1 MAEELMGTEI
11 GLAFIIIGILL
22 FLVEATMPGFLVA
35 VPGTVLISLGILM
48 SFDIVSGI
56 WLLPIGLVV
65 GLGSLYGTVKFYQ
78 TFATPDTPSHMDI
91 ESYVGRTGK
100 VTKVVS
106 PDTTSGK
113 VRVDRHFSVPGFP
126 TEMRAITCD
135 SCNSDIA
142 VGTSV
147 EVVSAEGITLT
158 VKPKE

>member
-1 MAEELMGTEI
+1 MAEELLGTEI

-35 VPGTVLISLGILM
+35 VPGTVLIALGILM
-48 SFDIVSGI
+48 SFDIVTGI

-78 TFATPDTPSHMDI
+78 TFATPDTPSEMSI
-91 ESYVGRTGK
+91 ESYVGKIGK
-100 VTKVVS
+100 VTKAVS
-106 PDTTSGK
+106 PDTASVK
-113 VRVDRHFSVPGFP
+113 VRIERE
-126 TEMRAITCD
+126 EMRAITCD

>member
-1 MAEELMGTEI
+1 MAEELLGTEI

-35 VPGTVLISLGILM
+35 VPGTVLIALGILM

-78 TFATPDTPSHMDI
+78 TFATPDTPSEMSI
-91 ESYVGRTGK
+91 ESYVGKIGK
-100 VTKVVS
+100 VTKAVS
-106 PDTTSGK
+106 PDTASGK
-113 VRVDRHFSVPGFP
+113 VRIDRE
-126 TEMRAITCD
+126 EMRAITCD

-147 EVVSAEGITLT
+147 EVMSAEGITLT

>member
-1 MAEELMGTEI
+1 MAEELLGTEI

-35 VPGTVLISLGILM
+35 VPGTVLIALGILM

-78 TFATPDTPSHMDI
+78 TFAPPDTPSEMSI
-91 ESYVGRTGK
+91 ESYVGKTGK
-100 VTKVVS
+100 VTKAVS
-106 PDTTSGK
+106 PDTASGK
-113 VRVDRHFSVPGFP
+113 IRVDRE
-126 TEMRAITCD
+126 EMRAITCD

-147 EVVSAEGITLT
+147 EVVSAEGIPLP

>member
-1 MAEELMGTEI
+1 MAEELLGTEI

-35 VPGTVLISLGILM
+35 VPGTVLIALGILM

-78 TFATPDTPSHMDI
+78 TFATPDTPSEMSF
-91 ESYVGRTGK
+91 ESYVGKTGK
-100 VTKVVS
+100 VTKAVS
-106 PDTTSGK
+106 PDTASGK
-113 VRVDRHFSVPGFP
+113 VRVERE
-126 TEMRAITCD
+126 EMRAITCD

>member
-1 MAEELMGTEI
+1 MAEELLGTEI

-35 VPGTVLISLGILM
+35 VPGTVLIALGILM
-48 SFDIVSGI
+48 SFEIVTGI

-78 TFATPDTPSHMDI
+78 TFATPDTPSEMSI
-91 ESYVGRTGK
+91 ESYVGKTGK
-100 VTKVVS
+100 VTKAVS
-106 PDTTSGK
+106 PDTASGK
-113 VRVDRHFSVPGFP
+113 IRVDRE
-126 TEMRAITCD
+126 EMRAITCD

>member
-1 MAEELMGTEI
+1 MAEELLGTEI

-35 VPGTVLISLGILM
+35 VPGTVLIALGILM
-48 SFDIVSGI
+48 SFDIVTGI

-78 TFATPDTPSHMDI
+78 TFATPDTPSEMSI
-91 ESYVGRTGK
+91 ESYVGKIGK
-100 VTKVVS
+100 VTKAVS
-106 PDTTSGK
+106 PDTASGK
-113 VRVDRHFSVPGFP
+113 VRIDRE
-126 TEMRAITCD
+126 EMRAITCN

>member
-1 MAEELMGTEI
+1 MAEELLEGEI

-35 VPGTVLISLGILM
+35 VPGTVLIALGILM
-48 SFDIVSGI
+48 SFEIVTGI

-78 TFATPDTPSHMDI
+78 TFAPPDTPSEMSI
-91 ESYVGRTGK
+91 ESYVGKTGK
-100 VTKVVS
+100 VTKAVS
-106 PDTTSGK
+106 PDTASGK
-113 VRVDRHFSVPGFP
+113 IRVDRE
-126 TEMRAITCD
+126 EMRAITCD

-142 VGTSV
+142 VGTIV

>member
-1 MAEELMGTEI
+1 MAEELSGTEI

-35 VPGTVLISLGILM
+35 VPGTVLIALGILM
-48 SFDIVSGI
+48 SFDIVTGI

-78 TFATPDTPSHMDI
+78 TFATPDTPSEMSI
-91 ESYVGRTGK
+91 ESYVGKIGK
-100 VTKVVS
+100 VTKAVS
-106 PDTTSGK
+106 PDTASGK
-113 VRVDRHFSVPGFP
+113 VRIDRE
-126 TEMRAITCD
+126 EMRAITCN

>member
-1 MAEELMGTEI
+1 MAEELLGTEI

-35 VPGTVLISLGILM
+35 VPGTVLIALGILM
-48 SFDIVSGI
+48 SFDIVTGI

-78 TFATPDTPSHMDI
+78 TFATPDTPSEMSI
-91 ESYVGRTGK
+91 ESYVGKIGK
-100 VTKVVS
+100 VTKAVS
-106 PDTTSGK
+106 PDTASGK
-113 VRVDRHFSVPGFP
+113 VRVDRE
-126 TEMRAITCD
+126 EMRAITCD

-147 EVVSAEGITLT
+147 EVVSAKGITLT

>member
-1 MAEELMGTEI
+1 MAEELLGTEI

-35 VPGTVLISLGILM
+35 VPGTVLIALGILM

-78 TFATPDTPSHMDI
+78 TFATPDTPSEMSI
-91 ESYVGRTGK
+91 EFYVGMTGE
-100 VTKVVS
+100 VTKAVS
-106 PDTTSGK
+106 PDTASGK
-113 VRVDRHFSVPGFP
+113 VRVDRQ
-126 TEMRAITCD
+126 EMRAITCD

>member
-1 MAEELMGTEI
+1 MAEELLGTEI

-35 VPGTVLISLGILM
+35 VPGTVLIALGILM

-78 TFATPDTPSHMDI
+78 TFATPDTPSEMSI
-91 ESYVGRTGK
+91 ESYVGKTGK
-100 VTKVVS
+100 VTKAVS
-106 PDTTSGK
+106 PDTASGK
-113 VRVDRHFSVPGFP
+113 VRVDRE
-126 TEMRAITCD
+126 EMRAITCD

>member
-1 MAEELMGTEI
+1 MAEELLGTEI

-35 VPGTVLISLGILM
+35 VPGTVLIALGILM

-78 TFATPDTPSHMDI
+78 TFATPDTPSEMSI
-91 ESYVGRTGK
+91 ESYVGKIGK
-100 VTKVVS
+100 VTKAVS
-106 PDTTSGK
+106 PDTASGK
-113 VRVDRHFSVPGFP
+113 VRIDRE
-126 TEMRAITCD
+126 EMRAITCD
-135 SCNSDIA
+135 SCNSDIV

-158 VKPKE
+158 VKPKQ

>member
-1 MAEELMGTEI
+1 MAEELLGTEI

-35 VPGTVLISLGILM
+35 VPGTVLIALGILM

-78 TFATPDTPSHMDI
+78 TFAPPDTPSEMSI
-91 ESYVGRTGK
+91 ESYVGKTGK
-100 VTKVVS
+100 VPTAVS
-106 PDTTSGK
+106 PDTASGK
-113 VRVDRHFSVPGFP
+113 VRIDRE
-126 TEMRAITCD
+126 EMRAITCD

-147 EVVSAEGITLT
+147 EVMSAEGITLT

>member
-1 MAEELMGTEI
+1 MAEELLGTEI

-35 VPGTVLISLGILM
+35 VPGTVLIALGILM
-48 SFDIVSGI
+48 SFDIVPDI

-78 TFATPDTPSHMDI
+78 TFAPPDTPSEMSI
-91 ESYVGRTGK
+91 ESYVGKTGK
-100 VTKVVS
+100 VTKAVS
-106 PDTTSGK
+106 PDTASGK
-113 VRVDRHFSVPGFP
+113 GRVDRQG
-126 TEMRAITCD
+126 MRAITCD

>member
-1 MAEELMGTEI
+1 MAEELLEGEI

-35 VPGTVLISLGILM
+35 VPGTVLIALGILM
-48 SFDIVSGI
+48 SFEIVTGI

-78 TFATPDTPSHMDI
+78 TFATPDTPSEMSI
-91 ESYVGRTGK
+91 ESYVGKTGK
-100 VTKVVS
+100 VTKAVS
-106 PDTTSGK
+106 PDTASGK
-113 VRVDRHFSVPGFP
+113 IRVDRE
-126 TEMRAITCD
+126 EMRAITCD

-142 VGTSV
+142 VGTIV

>member
-1 MAEELMGTEI
+1 MAEELLGTEI

-35 VPGTVLISLGILM
+35 VPGTVLIALGILM

-78 TFATPDTPSHMDI
+78 TFATPDTPSEMSI
-91 ESYVGRTGK
+91 ESYVGKTGK
-100 VTKVVS
+100 VTKAVS
-106 PDTTSGK
+106 PDTASGK
-113 VRVDRHFSVPGFP
+113 VRIERE
-126 TEMRAITCD
+126 EMRAITCD

>member
-1 MAEELMGTEI
+1 MAEELLEGEI
-11 GLAFIIIGILL
+11 GLAFVIIGILL
-22 FLVEATMPGFLVA
+22 FLVEATAPGFLVA
-35 VPGTVLISLGILM
+35 VPGTVLIALGILM
-48 SFDIVSGI
+48 SFEIVTGI

-78 TFATPDTPSHMDI
+78 TFATPDTPSEMSI
-91 ESYVGRTGK
+91 EFYVGMTGEVIK
-100 VTKVVS
+100 AVS
-106 PDTTSGK
+106 PDTASGK
-113 VRVDRHFSVPGFP
+113 IRVDRE
-126 TEMRAITCD
+126 EMRAITCD

>member
-1 MAEELMGTEI
+1 MAEELLGTEI

-35 VPGTVLISLGILM
+35 VPGTVLIALGILM
-48 SFDIVSGI
+48 SFDIVTGI

-78 TFATPDTPSHMDI
+78 TFATPDTPSEMSI
-91 ESYVGRTGK
+91 ESYVGKIGK
-100 VTKVVS
+100 VTKAVS
-106 PDTTSGK
+106 PDTASGK
-113 VRVDRHFSVPGFP
+113 VRIERE
-126 TEMRAITCD
+126 EMRAITCD

>member
-1 MAEELMGTEI
+1 MAEELLGTEI

-35 VPGTVLISLGILM
+35 VPGTVLIALGILM
-48 SFDIVSGI
+48 SFEIVSGI

-78 TFATPDTPSHMDI
+78 TFATPDTPSEMSI
-91 ESYVGRTGK
+91 ESYVGKTGK
-100 VTKVVS
+100 VTKAVS
-106 PDTTSGK
+106 PDTASGK
-113 VRVDRHFSVPGFP
+113 VRVERE
-126 TEMRAITCD
+126 EMRAITCN

-142 VGTSV
+142 VGTGV

>member
-1 MAEELMGTEI
+1 MAEELLEGEI

-35 VPGTVLISLGILM
+35 VPGTVLIALGILM
-48 SFDIVSGI
+48 SFEIVTGI

-78 TFATPDTPSHMDI
+78 TFATPDTPSEMSI
-91 ESYVGRTGK
+91 ESYVGKTGK
-100 VTKVVS
+100 VIKAVS
-106 PDTTSGK
+106 PDTASGK
-113 VRVDRHFSVPGFP
+113 VRVDRE
-126 TEMRAITCD
+126 EMRAITCD

>member
-1 MAEELMGTEI
+1 MAEELLGTEI

-35 VPGTVLISLGILM
+35 VPGTVLIALGILM

-56 WLLPIGLVV
+56 WLLPVGLVV

-78 TFATPDTPSHMDI
+78 TFAPPDTPSEMSI
-91 ESYVGRTGK
+91 RSYVGKTGK
-100 VTKVVS
+100 VTKAVS
-106 PDTTSGK
+106 PDTASGK
-113 VRVDRHFSVPGFP
+113 VRVDRE
-126 TEMRAITCD
+126 EMRAITCD

-142 VGTSV
+142 VGTIV

>member
-1 MAEELMGTEI
+1 MAEELLGTEI

-35 VPGTVLISLGILM
+35 VPGTVLIALGILM

-78 TFATPDTPSHMDI
+78 TFATPDTPSEMSI
-91 ESYVGRTGK
+91 ESYVGKIGK
-100 VTKVVS
+100 VTKAVS
-106 PDTTSGK
+106 PDTASGK
-113 VRVDRHFSVPGFP
+113 VRVDRE
-126 TEMRAITCD
+126 EMRAITCD

>member
-1 MAEELMGTEI
+1 MAEELLGTEI

-35 VPGTVLISLGILM
+35 VPGTVLIALGILM
-48 SFDIVSGI
+48 SFDIVTGI

-78 TFATPDTPSHMDI
+78 TFAPPDTPSEMSI
-91 ESYVGRTGK
+91 ESYVGKTGK
-100 VTKVVS
+100 VTKAVS
-106 PDTTSGK
+106 PDTASGK
-113 VRVDRHFSVPGFP
+113 VRIDRE
-126 TEMRAITCD
+126 EMRAITCD

-158 VKPKE
+158 VEPKE

>member
-1 MAEELMGTEI
+1 MAEELLGTEI

-35 VPGTVLISLGILM
+35 VPGTVLIALGILM
-48 SFDIVSGI
+48 SFDIVTGI

-78 TFATPDTPSHMDI
+78 TFATPDTPSEMSI
-91 ESYVGRTGK
+91 ESYVGKTGK
-100 VTKVVS
+100 VTKAVS
-106 PDTTSGK
+106 PDTASGK
-113 VRVDRHFSVPGFP
+113 VRIDRE
-126 TEMRAITCD
+126 EMRAITCD